1 MHLRQKEK
9 AKNLFI
15 PTSLKKTE
23 KAIQSELEKE
33 NFKVTFSI
41 TQFDV
46 DKNTIKYVLTSKDG
60 VEAVPAKAKEIV
72 EKNLEKWK
80 KVFTKLD
87 EDSKET

>member
-1 MHLRQKEK
+1 
-9 AKNLFI
+9 
-15 PTSLKKTE
+15 
-23 KAIQSELEKE
+23 
-33 NFKVTFSI
+33 
-41 TQFDV
+41 V

>member
-1 MHLRQKEK
+1 LHLRQKEK
-9 AKNLFI
+9 AKKLFI
-15 PTSLKKTE
+15 PNSLKKTE

-41 TQFDV
+41 TQYDV

-72 EKNLEKWK
+72 KKNLEKWK

-87 EDSKET
+87 KDSEGT